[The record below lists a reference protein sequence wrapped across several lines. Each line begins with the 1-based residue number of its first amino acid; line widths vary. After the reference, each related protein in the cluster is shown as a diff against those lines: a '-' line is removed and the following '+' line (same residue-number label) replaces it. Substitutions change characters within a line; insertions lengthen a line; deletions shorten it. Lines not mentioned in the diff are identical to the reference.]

1 MDHKGRGGKS
11 GKSDN
16 HFCCLNLYGRTLF
29 TYFDDKI
36 DQ

>member
-11 GKSDN
+11 DN
-16 HFCCLNLYGRTLF
+16 PFCCLNLYGRPLF

-36 DQ
+36 GH